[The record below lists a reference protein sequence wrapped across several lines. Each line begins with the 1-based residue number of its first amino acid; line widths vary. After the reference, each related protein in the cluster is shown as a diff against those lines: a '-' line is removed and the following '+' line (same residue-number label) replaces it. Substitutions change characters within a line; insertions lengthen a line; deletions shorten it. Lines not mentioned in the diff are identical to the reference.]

1 MASNARAVTEVD
13 EVREERLRRRECDR
27 LRRERESNEE
37 RCARFVNLCPRLTAL
52 GSKDTNL
59 TILLPS
65 DNCLSMPHGNKITV
79 LIIEQLLPFLLRAY
93 TLYYAG
99 YFDTYFQIWPRAFTR
114 LPSLLP
120 CN

>member
-1 MASNARAVTEVD
+1 MASNVRAVTEVD

-37 RCARFVNLCPRLTAL
+37 RCARFVNLCPRQL

-59 TILLPS
+59 TVLPPS
-65 DNCLSMPHGNKITV
+65 DNYPSMPRGNEKRTITV
-79 LIIEQLLPFLLRAY
+79 LIIEQLLPFLLCAY

-99 YFDTYFQIWPRAFTR
+99 
-114 LPSLLP
+114 
-120 CN
+120 